1 MANLERLERAAAAVA
16 GAEDGGGLSAATRE
30 ALLAVLSAT
39 SAARARAAD
48 EADTAATGAALA
60 TEEDWAISQF
70 WYSEATARELAA
82 LARGLA
88 AEAAAEAAAAAAAS
102 GGDGGGRAAVV
113 ACLSCPSV
121 YKALRALL
129 AEEAAAAA
137 AAGPAPPA
145 ARAPVRAHVLEFDR
159 RFAIFGE
166 DFSFFDYNT
175 PLELPAALLGAC
187 DVVVLDPPFLN
198 RDCLAAFA
206 SSVAALRRP
215 AGGATRVVLCT
226 GAVMLRA
233 ARELLGARPT
243 RAEVRHESGRLS
255 NPFSVFVDFPVSDA
269 HPFLRGVDEEAERA
283 ANASDT

>member
-1 MANLERLERAAAAVA
+1 
-16 GAEDGGGLSAATRE
+16 
-30 ALLAVLSAT
+30 
-39 SAARARAAD
+39 
-48 EADTAATGAALA
+48 
-60 TEEDWAISQF
+60 
-70 WYSEATARELAA
+70 
-82 LARGLA
+82 
-88 AEAAAEAAAAAAAS
+88 
-102 GGDGGGRAAVV
+102 
-113 ACLSCPSV
+113 V

-129 AEEAAAAA
+129 AEEAAAT
-137 AAGPAPPA
+137 GPAPPA
-145 ARAPVRAHVLEFDR
+145 AHAPVRAHVLEFDR
-159 RFAIFGE
+159 RFAVFGE
-166 DFSFFDYNT
+166 DFSFFDYNA
-175 PLELPAALLGAC
+175 PLDLPAALLGAC

-283 ANASDT
+283 ADAFDT